1 MSRVGI
7 QLRESELKFYSLPTV
22 SDPICF
28 LFCVGQERCWAFDDP
43 ARLCALRV
51 WQGPGRVHLGQG
63 GQPALCLVR
72 WCQATW
78 PGSPQRAGLGGE
90 ADALTHSQSQP
101 APPCPLPT
109 CLPVAPS
116 EGRKENVQEATQD
129 GPFSLVALGLCG
141 QVRCSGADLHFPLL
155 CVFHQLLVVILIELD
170 HAFSS

>member
-7 QLRESELKFYSLPTV
+7 QLRESELRFYSLPTV

-43 ARLCALRV
+43 ARLCGLRV

-90 ADALTHSQSQP
+90 ADALTHSQSPRSHQEP
-101 APPCPLPT
+101 ACSSLSPADLPPRSPVRGGERERPGSNPGRPILP
-109 CLPVAPS
+109 
-116 EGRKENVQEATQD
+116 
-129 GPFSLVALGLCG
+129 CG
-141 QVRCSGADLHFPLL
+141 SGALWAGALFRGRPARPSPLCL
-155 CVFHQLLVVILIELD
+155 
-170 HAFSS
+170 SSAAGRNIN